1 MVWRENMLKN
11 IISWKKNLHS
21 GEICYNFAIAF
32 EKRRLLREAETKGKT
47 QENIDIML
55 PRQSSVKVV

>member
-1 MVWRENMLKN
+1 MLKN
-11 IISWKKNLHS
+11 MISWLQNLHS

>member
-11 IISWKKNLHS
+11 MILGLKNLHN
-21 GEICYNFAIAF
+21 GDFCYNFAIAF

-55 PRQSSVKVV
+55 PRQSS

>member
-1 MVWRENMLKN
+1 MLKN
-11 IISWKKNLHS
+11 MISWLQNLHNADF
-21 GEICYNFAIAF
+21 CYNFAIAF